1 MKKKIIYWSPC
12 LNHVGTVKAT
22 INSVKSLSNYDINHN
37 YSIFL
42 LNICGE
48 WSNYENDL
56 RKNNIN
62 FVNLTFKYFHLLPK
76 KGKILSRVSYLIIF
90 VISFFPLIL
99 FLKREKPQYFI
110 AHLVTSL
117 PIFIFKLFNWK
128 TKLILR
134 ISGYPKLNILRKIF
148 WKISNNS
155 IFKVTAPTNTTL
167 KLLEKSNIFSKN
179 KMIYL
184 PDPILNIKDIQ
195 KMKSD
200 NSLINENLSISN
212 SLVSIGR
219 LTKQKNFS
227 FLISAFGKLQKK
239 YKNINLFILGDGEQK
254 KFLESEIQKL
264 DLKDKVYLVGHQ
276 DNIFKYLKHAKIF
289 VLTSL
294 WEDPGFVLLEAAY
307 MNKIVLSSD
316 CPSGPKEILDNDNN
330 GFLFKT
336 NSYESFLKKF
346 DDLINSDED
355 SIIFKKK
362 CLKRKSKEFT
372 FFNHFKILKLILN

>member
-22 INSVKSLSNYDINHN
+22 INSAKSLSNYDINHN

-76 KGKILSRVSYLIIF
+76 KGKILSRISYLIIF
-90 VISFFPLIL
+90 IISFFPLIL

-167 KLLEKSNIFSKN
+167 KLLKESNIFSKN

-227 FLISAFGKLQKK
+227 FLISAFGELQKK

-254 KFLESEIQKL
+254 QFLESEIQKL